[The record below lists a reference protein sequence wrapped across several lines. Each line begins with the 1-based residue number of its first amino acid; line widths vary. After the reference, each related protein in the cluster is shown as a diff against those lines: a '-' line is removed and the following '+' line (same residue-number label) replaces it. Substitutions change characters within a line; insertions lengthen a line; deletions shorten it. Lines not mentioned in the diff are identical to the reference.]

1 VGPVR
6 PTDQGSHR
14 NPLASCRGCA
24 GQDLLWVQSA
34 RTEMIPIAD
43 LPHSDEAVSASEQ
56 EVFLRWPPP
65 GLERMQGDLWRVAS
79 RGALGGGL
87 LVLPIL
93 FVVAREQEF
102 ASLGPFADA
111 WWLTIVLS
119 TVGLGFV
126 VEALA
131 TVARILRRVA
141 QALERG
147 YDWRTDRFVPAD
159 LRRDMGFLLQG
170 SRHFGGL
177 GLGER
182 RAIAGLRLL
191 AGSSH
196 ALAGLWLPVALCV
209 GLLLASRNVMDAQTL
224 WIGHVVA
231 GRVVVSG
238 RRVRG
243 SGGGPSGPV
252 RAPRVVLP
260 TLGVGSGRG
269 RDQRMAGGPRGA

>member
-1 VGPVR
+1 
-6 PTDQGSHR
+6 
-14 NPLASCRGCA
+14 
-24 GQDLLWVQSA
+24 
-34 RTEMIPIAD
+34 MIPIAD
-43 LPHSDEAVSASEQ
+43 LSHSDEAVSASEQ

-65 GLERMQGDLWRVAS
+65 RLERIQGDLWRVAS

-102 ASLGPFADA
+102 VSLGPFADA

-126 VEALA
+126 VDALA

-147 YDWRTDRFVPAD
+147 YDWRTDGFVLAD

-196 ALAGLWLPVALCV
+196 ALAGLWLPVALCG
-209 GLLLASRNVMDAQTL
+209 GLLLASRNVMDAQMLWMVTL
-224 WIGHVVA
+224 LPAALSYLVGGFVGAVEDH
-231 GRVVVSG
+231 RVRRACREWYRQPWASDLVRVFGCDALG
-238 RRVRG
+238 RRRLART
-243 SGGGPSGPV
+243 PA
-252 RAPRVVLP
+252 RRVD
-260 TLGVGSGRG
+260 GFG
-269 RDQRMAGGPRGA
+269 